1 VRPFASREIVLVGT
15 RPAWCRRSPGRIHSA
30 LRSGRAAGLAI
41 AGHLLD
47 GGPSPARA
55 LAGAYRGSAVKWSL
69 RIGLDMA
76 PPNAL
81 IDLALDSRWFRAL
94 AQTVFFHH
102 RGLLSPA
109 AWHDLVRSAA
119 AGHAT

>member
-1 VRPFASREIVLVGT
+1 
-15 RPAWCRRSPGRIHSA
+15 
-30 LRSGRAAGLAI
+30 
-41 AGHLLD
+41 
-47 GGPSPARA
+47 
-55 LAGAYRGSAVKWSL
+55 
-69 RIGLDMA
+69 MA

-94 AQTVFFHH
+94 ARTVFFHH